1 MERTSASMT
10 EILSRADNLYSR
22 RADIDCVIECVQLLK
37 SVEIGEFE
45 ITWRLGRAWFF
56 LGQEARDCSE
66 RRKHYKRGIEA
77 SERAVTLKDER
88 VEGHFWLGVNLALLA
103 AEVNVI
109 AGARLA
115 LQARR
120 ALLRAVAI
128 DAGFHGA
135 GPLRVL
141 AKLEQKLPKVLGG
154 GIERSRGHFDQ
165 AIQIAPGNT
174 VTRIYYAELLLKL
187 GEHASVKRQL
197 EAVLN
202 SPDDAY
208 WQFEIDRDKRL
219 AKEML
224 EGKQQVEW

>member
-10 EILSRADNLYSR
+10 EILARADNLYSR
-22 RADIDCVIECVQLLK
+22 RANMDCVIECVRLLK
-37 SVEIGEFE
+37 SVDIGEFE
-45 ITWRLGRAWFF
+45 IAWRLGRAWFF
-56 LGQEARDCSE
+56 LGQEARDFSA
-66 RRKHYKRGIEA
+66 RRKNYQLGIEA
-77 SERAVTLKDER
+77 SERAVSLNDER

-103 AEVNVI
+103 AELNVI

-154 GIERSRGHFDQ
+154 GIERSRWHFDQ
-165 AIQIAPGNT
+165 AIQISPENT
-174 VTRIYYAELLLKL
+174 VTRIYYAELLLEL

-202 SPDDAY
+202 SPDDAF
-208 WQFEIDRDKRL
+208 WQFEIDRDRRL
-219 AKEML
+219 AREML
-224 EGKQQVEW
+224 ESG

>member
-1 MERTSASMT
+1 LDRQK
-10 EILSRADNLYSR
+10 NF
-22 RADIDCVIECVQLLK
+22 QL
-37 SVEIGEFE
+37 
-45 ITWRLGRAWFF
+45 
-56 LGQEARDCSE
+56 
-66 RRKHYKRGIEA
+66 GIEA
-77 SERAVTLKDER
+77 SERAVLLRYER

-103 AEVNVI
+103 AERNVI
-109 AGARLA
+109 AGVRLA
-115 LQARR
+115 LRARR

-141 AKLEQKLPKVLGG
+141 AKLEQKLPKALGG
-154 GIERSRGHFDQ
+154 GIERSRSHFEQ

-202 SPDDAY
+202 SPDDAF
-208 WQFEIDRDKRL
+208 WQFEIDRDKGL
-219 AKEML
+219 ARKML
-224 EGKQQVEW
+224 ERG

>member
-1 MERTSASMT
+1 MNAGMI
-10 EILSRADNLYSR
+10 EIMARSDNLYSR
-22 RADIDCVIECVQLLK
+22 RTDMHCVIECVRLLE

-45 ITWRLGRAWFF
+45 IAWRLGRAWFF
-56 LGQEARDCSE
+56 LGQEASVRSD
-66 RRKHYKRGIEA
+66 RRKNYQMGIEA
-77 SERAVTLKDER
+77 SERAVSSRDER

-103 AEVNVI
+103 AELNVM

-115 LQARR
+115 LRARS

-154 GIERSRGHFDQ
+154 GIERSRVHFDQ

-174 VTRIYYAELLLKL
+174 VTRIYYAELLLRL
-187 GEHASVKRQL
+187 GERASVKRQL

-202 SPDDAY
+202 SPDDAF

-224 EGKQQVEW
+224 E